1 MHQFTYCYGK
11 QIQGISKKATAF
23 MQAYAWPG
31 NIRKLENLLEC
42 AVL

>member
-1 MHQFTYCYGK
+1 M
-11 QIQGISKKATAF
+11 SKKATAF